1 MSLFEQI
8 LVDMNGLTYFLELSL
23 QEEFFG
29 NVGESFTLDL
39 IKEIEMKRPSWD
51 EVAGYGLQ
59 TMELSGTQMS
69 DAISLKAK
77 RRGLSIYDAGLL
89 ILCRDTGLPLITEDK
104 KMISE
109 MEREGWQRVPI
120 PDIVG
125 MMMKEGIISHEKAC
139 HIFDLLDST
148 ILKKRYNCSAYLEK
162 YSAEFP
168 EEEPAGLP
176 DDMVLEEIPLYAE
189 SLNVS
194 SEHEEIVVMV
204 RSESRPEYSGV

>member
-1 MSLFEQI
+1 MSLFDQV
-8 LVDMNGLTYFLELSL
+8 LVDMNGLTYFLDLSL

-29 NVGESFTLDL
+29 NVGKSFTLDL

-51 EVAGYGLQ
+51 EVAGHGLE
-59 TMELSGTQMS
+59 TMVLSDTQMS
-69 DAISLKAK
+69 DAISLMTK
-77 RRGLSIYDAGLL
+77 RKGLGICDAGLL

-120 PDIVG
+120 PDVVG

-148 ILKKRYNCSAYLEK
+148 ILKKRYDCSAYLEK
-162 YSAEFP
+162 YSEKSP
-168 EEEPAGLP
+168 E
-176 DDMVLEEIPLYAE
+176 DVVLEESPAYAE
-189 SLNVS
+189 CLSMS
-194 SEHEEIVVMV
+194 SEREEVVVMV
-204 RSESRPEYSGV
+204 RLETSSEYSGV

>member
-39 IKEIEMKRPSWD
+39 IKESEMKRPSWD

-59 TMELSGTQMS
+59 TMELSGTQML
-69 DAISLKAK
+69 DATSLMRK
-77 RRGLSIYDAGLL
+77 RKGLSIYDVGLL

-148 ILKKRYNCSAYLEK
+148 LLKKRYDCSAYLEK
-162 YSAEFP
+162 YSEKSP
-168 EEEPAGLP
+168 E
-176 DDMVLEEIPLYAE
+176 DVVLEESPAYAE
-189 SLNVS
+189 SLSMS
-194 SEHEEIVVMV
+194 SECEEIVVMV